1 MKSYSAAIALAGFA
15 SSVAA
20 HGFITSP
27 APRLPGD
34 GLKAACGDQV
44 YNQQSSDHYGN
55 VQGALQNLQGS
66 HPDCR
71 MWQCK
76 GVPFADAG
84 DIFSYTAG
92 QVIPMKV
99 EIRAPHDGVANVSI
113 VNIKT
118 DKVIGEPL
126 KSWDSYALTSSPI
139 SEHPE
144 WTSFDI
150 TMPDV
155 SAECANKGDC
165 IIQWF
170 WDAASIDRTYESCID
185 FTMGGGSGSGNST
198 TPTTPESS
206 APAATSAAATS
217 AAATSAAATSAAA
230 TSAAATSAAASAPA
244 ATSAVAEA
252 TPTPSSTASA
262 SPAATGSAGSSTL
275 PEQFTIEQFVSWLEA
290 NAGSSAV
297 QKLRRAIA
305 ARTARTH
312 ARAFRV

>member
-1 MKSYSAAIALAGFA
+1 MKSYSAAVALAGFV

-20 HGFITSP
+20 HGFISSP
-27 APRLPGD
+27 SPRLPGD

-55 VQGALQNLQGS
+55 VQGALQNLQGD

-84 DIFSYTAG
+84 EVFSYTAG

-126 KSWDSYALTSSPI
+126 ISWDKYALTSSPI
-139 SEHPE
+139 SEHPD

-155 SAECANKGDC
+155 SSECAQAGDC
-165 IIQWF
+165 VIQWY
-170 WDAASIDRTYESCID
+170 WDAPTIDQTYESCVD
-185 FTMGGGSGSGNST
+185 FKMGGGSGSGNST
-198 TPTTPESS
+198 APAPSAAPASS
-206 APAATSAAATS
+206 AAPVSSATPAAS
-217 AAATSAAATSAAA
+217 
-230 TSAAATSAAASAPA
+230 SAAAS
-244 ATSAVAEA
+244 SVAVEA
-252 TPTPSSTASA
+252 TPVATPSQTATPVASSAASA
-262 SPAATGSAGSSTL
+262 TPTSTGSSSTL
-275 PEQFTIEQFVSWLEA
+275 PEEFTIEQFISWLEA
-290 NAGSSAV
+290 NAGSGAV
-297 QKLRRAIA
+297 QKLRRAIQ

-312 ARAFRV
+312 ARAFRG

>member
-15 SSVAA
+15 TSVAA
-20 HGFITSP
+20 HGFISSP
-27 APRLPGD
+27 TPRLPGD

-55 VQGALQNLQGS
+55 VQGALQNLQGE

-76 GVPFADAG
+76 GVPFSDAG
-84 DIFSYTAG
+84 EIFSYTAG

-118 DKVIGEPL
+118 DKIIGEPL

-139 SEHPE
+139 SQHPD

-155 SAECANKGDC
+155 SSECANAGDC
-165 IIQWF
+165 VIQWF
-170 WDAASIDRTYESCID
+170 WDAPSIDQTYESCID
-185 FTMGGGSGSGNST
+185 FTMGGGSGSGSGSGNST
-198 TPTTPESS
+198 TPVSSAAPAVSSAAATSS
-206 APAATSAAATS
+206 APAAT
-217 AAATSAAATSAAA
+217 
-230 TSAAATSAAASAPA
+230 

-252 TPTPSSTASA
+252 TPIASSTA
-262 SPAATGSAGSSTL
+262 PAVPTATGSASTL
-275 PEQFTIEQFVSWLEA
+275 PEEFTIEQ
-290 NAGSSAV
+290 
-297 QKLRRAIA
+297 
-305 ARTARTH
+305 
-312 ARAFRV
+312 